1 MTFDLADL
9 ERRIAERAGAAA
21 DASWTAKLLAAGPS
35 RAARKF
41 GEEAVELVVA
51 AVEGDR
57 SAITAEAADVLFHLL
72 VVLKAREVSLRDV
85 LDELERRTGQ
95 SGLAEKAGRSSVGP

>member
-41 GEEAVELVVA
+41 GEEAV
-51 AVEGDR
+51 
-57 SAITAEAADVLFHLL
+57 DVLFHLL

>member
-1 MTFDLADL
+1 MTFELADL
-9 ERRIAERAGAAA
+9 ERRIAERAGAAV
-21 DASWTAKLLAAGPS
+21 DTSWTAKLLAAGPS
-35 RAARKF
+35 HAARKF

-57 SAITAEAADVLFHLL
+57 PAITAEAADVLFHLL